1 PLSRGTTPM
10 RTDLWDQFGELVT
23 SSPRLLATVTAHNS
37 DGTSTLTTYDGVQM
51 RAFGQ
56 LQLPIPYNVW
66 VRGGRLV
73 EAAPNLPLIEVTV

>member
-1 PLSRGTTPM
+1 
-10 RTDLWDQFGELVT
+10 
-23 SSPRLLATVTAHNS
+23 LLATVTAHNS

-56 LQLPIPYNVW
+56 LQLSIPYNVW

-73 EAAPNLPLIEVTV
+73 EAAPNLPIVELTI

>member
-1 PLSRGTTPM
+1 M
-10 RTDLWDQFGELVT
+10 RTDLWDQFGDLVGG
-23 SSPRLLATVTAHNS
+23 SPRLLATVTAHNS

-56 LQLPIPYNVW
+56 LGLALPYNVW

-73 EAAPNLPLIEVTV
+73 EAAPNLPLVEISI

>member
-1 PLSRGTTPM
+1 M
-10 RTDLWDQFGELVT
+10 RTDLWDQFGDLVGG
-23 SSPRLLATVTAHNS
+23 SPRLLATVTAHNS

-56 LQLPIPYNVW
+56 LPQAVPYNVW

-73 EAAPNLPLIEVTV
+73 EAAPNLPLYEVSI

>member
-1 PLSRGTTPM
+1 M
-10 RTDLWDQFGELVT
+10 RTYLWDQFGDLVGG
-23 SSPRLLATVTAHNS
+23 SPRLLATVTAHNS

-56 LQLPIPYNVW
+56 LPQAAPYNVW

-73 EAAPNLPLIEVTV
+73 EAAPNLPLYEVSI

>member
-1 PLSRGTTPM
+1 M
-10 RTDLWDQFGELVT
+10 RTDLWDQFGELVA
-23 SSPRLLATVTAHNS
+23 SNPRLLATVTAHNS

-56 LQLPIPYNVW
+56 LQQAIPYNVW

-73 EAAPNLPLIEVTV
+73 EAAPNLPVMEVTI

>member
-1 PLSRGTTPM
+1 M
-10 RTDLWDQFGELVT
+10 RTDLWDQFGELV
-23 SSPRLLATVTAHNS
+23 SSTPRLLATVTAHNG

-56 LQLPIPYNVW
+56 LQLSIPYNVW

-73 EAAPNLPLIEVTV
+73 EAAPNMPLIEVTI

>member
-1 PLSRGTTPM
+1 M
-10 RTDLWDQFGELVT
+10 RTDLWDQFGDLIGG
-23 SSPRLLATVTAHNS
+23 SPRLLATVTAHNS

-56 LQLPIPYNVW
+56 LPQTVPYNVW

-73 EAAPNLPLIEVTV
+73 EPAPNLPLYEVSI

>member
-1 PLSRGTTPM
+1 M
-10 RTDLWDQFGELVT
+10 RTDLWDQFGELV
-23 SSPRLLATVTAHNS
+23 SSNPRLLATVTAHNN

-56 LQLPIPYNVW
+56 LQQTIPYNVW

-73 EAAPNLPLIEVTV
+73 EVAPNLPVVEVTI

>member
-1 PLSRGTTPM
+1 M
-10 RTDLWDQFGELVT
+10 RTDLWDQFGELVR

-56 LQLPIPYNVW
+56 LQQAIPYNVW

-73 EAAPNLPLIEVTV
+73 EAAPNLPVMEVTI

>member
-1 PLSRGTTPM
+1 M

-23 SSPRLLATVTAHNS
+23 SSPRLLATVTAHNG

-51 RAFGQ
+51 RALGQ

-66 VRGGRLV
+66 VRAGRLV

>member
-1 PLSRGTTPM
+1 M
-10 RTDLWDQFGELVT
+10 RTDLWDQFGDLVGG
-23 SSPRLLATVTAHNS
+23 SPRLLATVTAHNS

-56 LQLPIPYNVW
+56 LSQAVPYNVW

-73 EAAPNLPLIEVTV
+73 EAAPNLPLYEVSI

>member
-1 PLSRGTTPM
+1 M
-10 RTDLWDQFGELVT
+10 RTDLWDQFGELVS
-23 SSPRLLATVTAHNS
+23 SSPRLLATVTAHNG

-56 LQLPIPYNVW
+56 LPLAPPYNVW

-73 EAAPNLPLIEVTV
+73 EAAPNFPLYELNV

>member
-1 PLSRGTTPM
+1 M
-10 RTDLWDQFGELVT
+10 RTDLWDQFGELV
-23 SSPRLLATVTAHNS
+23 SSNPRLLATVTTHNS

-56 LQLPIPYNVW
+56 LQQAIPYNVW

-73 EAAPNLPLIEVTV
+73 EAAPNLPVIEVTI